1 LHNPFF
7 PGIRVVFGLQPCA
20 AITPAKETTMSLL
33 LTIMLISALPFP
45 ILATMKLA
53 DRYYKTGRVRPGDGG
68 EVSAR

>member
-1 LHNPFF
+1 
-7 PGIRVVFGLQPCA
+7 
-20 AITPAKETTMSLL
+20 MSLL